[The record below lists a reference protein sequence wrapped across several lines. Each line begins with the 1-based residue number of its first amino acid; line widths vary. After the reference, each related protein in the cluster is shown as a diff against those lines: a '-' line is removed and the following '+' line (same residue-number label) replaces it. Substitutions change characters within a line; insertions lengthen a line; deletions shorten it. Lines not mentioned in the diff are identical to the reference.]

1 MTTAIAP
8 KLSLFDIEIG
18 WVPLLEA
25 RADAEEI
32 ADPAERAE
40 AIENADVAIAA
51 HAEKEVAKADSYIG
65 ICRFL
70 ESVAAAAKSEEQRQA
85 RRRQVADNI
94 LRQIKA
100 TGLCALQAS
109 NRKRIDGTRGSLS
122 IRGNGGVQPLVIT
135 DAALLPPECCR
146 MEGWISADLWVALVM
161 GHPIPTSGFSFNRV
175 PDNAAIRA
183 KLLEDCGTCGGS
195 GGWGAEV
202 NGHPPCESC
211 GGTGK
216 NAVPGAYLGERGS
229 RLQIT

>member
-18 WVPLLEA
+18 WLPLLEA

-32 ADPAERAE
+32 ADPAERAR
-40 AIENADVAIAA
+40 AIEDADVAIAA

-70 ESVAAAAKSEEQRQA
+70 ESVASAAKAEEQRQA

-94 LRQIKA
+94 LKQIKA
-100 TGLCALQAS
+100 TGLCALQA
-109 NRKRIDGTRGSLS
+109 NPRKRIDGTRGSLS
-122 IRGNGGVQPLVIT
+122 IRGNGGVQPLIIT
-135 DAALLPPECCR
+135 DEAIVPLDCKRATVVFR
-146 MEGWISADLWVALVM
+146 ADQFAGWREHLMDIELDILEEK
-161 GHPIPTSGFSFNRV
+161 IT

-183 KLLEDCGTCGGS
+183 KIAEDGG
-195 GGWGAEV
+195 
-202 NGHPPCESC
+202 
-211 GGTGK
+211 
-216 NAVPGAYLGERGS
+216 VPGAYLGERGQ